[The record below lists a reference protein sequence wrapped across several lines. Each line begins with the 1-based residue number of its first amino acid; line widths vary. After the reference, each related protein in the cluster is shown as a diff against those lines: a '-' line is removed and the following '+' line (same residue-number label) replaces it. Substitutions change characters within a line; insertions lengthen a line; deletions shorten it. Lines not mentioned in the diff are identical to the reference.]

1 MHINANVRPFE
12 KVAKKYF
19 PFWFIMG
26 RTIRLTS
33 VGASIQVKS
42 LSHERSPQFESLERR
57 FRPALIS
64 FYYNRGLAIP
74 DAEDLVQEVFVRLM
88 ATNLKLVDN
97 IDGFVFQVAA
107 NLLKDQFRRL
117 KTRRQTIAH
126 LEILESTSVETA
138 DPHRRFSGRQELKA
152 VTRCLDELP
161 NKTRDIFSR
170 SRLEGESVI
179 ALATEYGMSVR
190 AVHKHLAKALAHL
203 TSRLIDAEVRH

>member
-1 MHINANVRPFE
+1 MSR
-12 KVAKKYF
+12 
-19 PFWFIMG
+19 
-26 RTIRLTS
+26 
-33 VGASIQVKS
+33 
-42 LSHERSPQFESLERR
+42 ERSPQFENLERR

-64 FYYNRGLAIP
+64 FYYNRGLPIP

-97 IDGFVFQVAA
+97 LDGFVFQVAA
-107 NLLKDQFRRL
+107 NLLRDQFRRL
-117 KTRRQTIAH
+117 RTRRQTIAN

-138 DPHRRFSGRQELKA
+138 DPHRRFSGREELKA

-161 NKTRDIFSR
+161 EKTRDIFSR

-179 ALATEYGMSVR
+179 SLASEYGMSVR

-203 TSRLIDAEVRH
+203 SARLIDAEVRH